1 MTWRY
6 WLGFFAAF
14 AALKWIMGRYGE
26 DAGAYVVV
34 ALLVAVLVI
43 AYLLHAHRQHT
54 ELTIAQAVPEE
65 RAQLLA
71 GLAPGRA
78 AAIRFA
84 MRSFE
89 DIDLSTVPPNAEFAY
104 PPASRRLSAALFWA
118 SALCAAGLLLPIL
131 RGRVSDLAAGIG
143 LLVTAVL
150 FIVAALGYQRGN
162 RWAGVKVRVDS
173 EGLTEETPSG
183 ATTHLPWVQL
193 ANVRFRR
200 WAGSLEYEGIT
211 GERIRVATT
220 LIDFAHFAE
229 LTLVH
234 RYRTSMRGAA

>member
-1 MTWRY
+1 MTWRH

-14 AALKWIMGRYGE
+14 AALKWVMSRYGE
-26 DAGAYVVV
+26 DAGAYVVA
-34 ALLVAVLVI
+34 ALLVTVLVI

-54 ELTIAQAVPEE
+54 ELTIEQADPEE
-65 RAQLLA
+65 RARLLA
-71 GLAPGRA
+71 GLAPERA

-89 DIDLSTVPPNAEFAY
+89 DIDLSAVPPTAEFSY
-104 PPASRRLSAALFWA
+104 PPASRRLSSALFWA
-118 SALCAAGLLLPIL
+118 SALCAAGLLLPVL
-131 RGRVSDLAAGIG
+131 RGRVSDQAAGIG
-143 LLVTAVL
+143 LLATAVL
-150 FIVAALGYQRGN
+150 FIVAALGYQKGN

-173 EGLTEETPSG
+173 EGLTEENVSG

-193 ANVRFRR
+193 ANVRSRR
-200 WAGSLEYEGIT
+200 WAGTLEFEGVT
-211 GERIRVATT
+211 GQRIHVATT
-220 LIDFAHFAE
+220 LVDFAHFAE